1 MIVLTKVKKNEKYIA
16 DEKKIRKTMIDKNI
30 RTINE
35 LSRLSG
41 GVSKPKIYEFLNGKS
56 PLQTTFV
63 RLAEF
68 LEIDPNE
75 LIVEVEEDEY

>member
-1 MIVLTKVKKNEKYIA
+1 MKKYIA

-35 LSRLSG
+35 LSRLS

-75 LIVEVEEDEY
+75 LIVEVEDDEY

>member
-1 MIVLTKVKKNEKYIA
+1 
-16 DEKKIRKTMIDKNI
+16 MIDKNI

-35 LSRLSG
+35 LSRLS

>member
-1 MIVLTKVKKNEKYIA
+1 
-16 DEKKIRKTMIDKNI
+16 MIDKNI
-30 RTINE
+30 KTINE
-35 LSRLSG
+35 LLRLSD
-41 GVSKPKIYEFLNGKS
+41 VSKPEIYEILNGNT

>member
-1 MIVLTKVKKNEKYIA
+1 MKKYIA
-16 DEKKIRKTMIDKNI
+16 DEKKIRKTMVDKNI

-35 LSRLSG
+35 LSRLS

>member
-1 MIVLTKVKKNEKYIA
+1 MTPVLFAHKYLNLA
-16 DEKKIRKTMIDKNI
+16 DKIISMDNRRM
-30 RTINE
+30 E
-35 LSRLSG
+35 LPR
-41 GVSKPKIYEFLNGKS
+41 VSKPKIYEFLNGKS

-75 LIVEVEEDEY
+75 LIVEV

>member
-1 MIVLTKVKKNEKYIA
+1 
-16 DEKKIRKTMIDKNI
+16 MIDKNI
-30 RTINE
+30 KTINE
-35 LSRLSG
+35 LLRLSD
-41 GVSKPKIYEFLNGKS
+41 VSKPEIYEILNKNT

>member
-1 MIVLTKVKKNEKYIA
+1 MKKYIA

-41 GVSKPKIYEFLNGKS
+41 VSKPKIYEFLNGKS

-68 LEIDPNE
+68 LQIDPNE

>member
-1 MIVLTKVKKNEKYIA
+1 MKKYIA

-41 GVSKPKIYEFLNGKS
+41 VSKPKIYEFLNGKS
-56 PLQTTFV
+56 PLQTTSV

>member
-1 MIVLTKVKKNEKYIA
+1 MKKYIA

-30 RTINE
+30 KTINE
-35 LSRLSG
+35 LSRLS
-41 GVSKPKIYEFLNGKS
+41 GVSKPKIYEFLNGKT

-68 LEIDPNE
+68 LETDPNE
-75 LIVEVEEDEY
+75 LIVEVEEGEY

>member
-1 MIVLTKVKKNEKYIA
+1 
-16 DEKKIRKTMIDKNI
+16 MIDKNI
-30 RTINE
+30 KTINE
-35 LSRLSG
+35 LSRLS
-41 GVSKPKIYEFLNGKS
+41 GVSKPKIYEFLNGNT

>member
-1 MIVLTKVKKNEKYIA
+1 MKKYIA

-35 LSRLSG
+35 LSRLS

>member
-1 MIVLTKVKKNEKYIA
+1 
-16 DEKKIRKTMIDKNI
+16 
-30 RTINE
+30 
-35 LSRLSG
+35 
-41 GVSKPKIYEFLNGKS
+41 
-56 PLQTTFV
+56 LQTTFV

>member
-1 MIVLTKVKKNEKYIA
+1 MKKYIA

-41 GVSKPKIYEFLNGKS
+41 VSKPKIYEFLNGKT

>member
-1 MIVLTKVKKNEKYIA
+1 MKKYIA

-30 RTINE
+30 KTINE
-35 LSRLSG
+35 LSRLS
-41 GVSKPKIYEFLNGKS
+41 GVSKPKIYEFLNGNT

-63 RLAEF
+63 RLAEL

>member
-1 MIVLTKVKKNEKYIA
+1 MKKYIA

-30 RTINE
+30 KTINE
-35 LSRLSG
+35 LSRLS
-41 GVSKPKIYEFLNGKS
+41 GVSKPKIYEFLNGNT

>member
-1 MIVLTKVKKNEKYIA
+1 MKKYVT
-16 DEKKIRKTMIDKNI
+16 DDKKIRKIMIDRNI
-30 RTINE
+30 KTINE
-35 LSRLSG
+35 LSRLS
-41 GVSKPKIYEFLNGKS
+41 GVSKPKIYEFLNGNT

-75 LIVEVEEDEY
+75 LIVEVEGDEY

>member
-1 MIVLTKVKKNEKYIA
+1 MKKYIA

-30 RTINE
+30 KTINE
-35 LSRLSG
+35 LSRLS
-41 GVSKPKIYEFLNGKS
+41 GVSKPKIYEFLNGNT
-56 PLQTTFV
+56 PLQTTFI

>member
-1 MIVLTKVKKNEKYIA
+1 MKKYIA

-30 RTINE
+30 KTINE
-35 LSRLSG
+35 LSRLS
-41 GVSKPKIYEFLNGKS
+41 GVSKPKIYEFLNGKT

-75 LIVEVEEDEY
+75 LIVEVDDDEY

>member
-1 MIVLTKVKKNEKYIA
+1 MKKYIA
-16 DEKKIRKTMIDKNI
+16 DEKKIRKKMIDKNI
-30 RTINE
+30 KTINE
-35 LSRLSG
+35 LSRLS
-41 GVSKPKIYEFLNGKS
+41 GVSKPKIYEFLNGNT

>member
-1 MIVLTKVKKNEKYIA
+1 MKKYIA

-30 RTINE
+30 KTIKE
-35 LSRLSG
+35 LSRLS
-41 GVSKPKIYEFLNGKS
+41 GVSKPKIYEFLNGNT

>member
-1 MIVLTKVKKNEKYIA
+1 MKKYIA

-30 RTINE
+30 KTINE
-35 LSRLSG
+35 LSRLS
-41 GVSKPKIYEFLNGKS
+41 GVSKPKIYEFLNGKT

-68 LEIDPNE
+68 LETDPNE

>member
-1 MIVLTKVKKNEKYIA
+1 
-16 DEKKIRKTMIDKNI
+16 MIDKNI

-35 LSRLSG
+35 LSRLS

-75 LIVEVEEDEY
+75 LIVEVDDDEY

>member
-1 MIVLTKVKKNEKYIA
+1 
-16 DEKKIRKTMIDKNI
+16 MIDKNI
-30 RTINE
+30 KTINE
-35 LSRLSG
+35 LLRLSD
-41 GVSKPKIYEFLNGKS
+41 VSKPEIYEILNGNT

-63 RLAEF
+63 KLAEF

>member
-1 MIVLTKVKKNEKYIA
+1 
-16 DEKKIRKTMIDKNI
+16 MIDKNI
-30 RTINE
+30 KTINE
-35 LSRLSG
+35 LSRLSD
-41 GVSKPKIYEFLNGKS
+41 VSKPKIYEFLDENT

-75 LIVEVEEDEY
+75 LIVEVKEDEY

>member
-1 MIVLTKVKKNEKYIA
+1 MKKYIA

-30 RTINE
+30 KTINE
-35 LSRLSG
+35 LSRRS
-41 GVSKPKIYEFLNGKS
+41 GVSKPKIYEFLNGKT

-68 LEIDPNE
+68 LETDPNE

>member
-1 MIVLTKVKKNEKYIA
+1 MKKYIA

-30 RTINE
+30 KTINE
-35 LSRLSG
+35 LSRLS
-41 GVSKPKIYEFLNGKS
+41 GVSKPKIYEFLNGKT

-68 LEIDPNE
+68 LEADPNE